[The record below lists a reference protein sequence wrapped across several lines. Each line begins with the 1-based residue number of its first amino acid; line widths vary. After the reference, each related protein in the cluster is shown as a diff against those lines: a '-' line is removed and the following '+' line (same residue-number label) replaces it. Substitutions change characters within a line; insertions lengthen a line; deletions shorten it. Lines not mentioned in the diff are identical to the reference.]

1 MRRRLSEIE
10 GSRSLDGGPR
20 RALDRHGGALLC
32 GTLRSLVKRFPA
44 CILVLLAGLT
54 TAGAL
59 AAAAHAQ
66 LSPGDLD
73 KRVFASVTA
82 FTGDPSR
89 TFVTEVSRTGPN
101 SLRARFS
108 EADASGSVASRRLIT
123 ETSVPLGTDRMVERE
138 AGAFLQEPRQC
149 FLAVLRSGS
158 VEILSFDT
166 VDPDAS
172 SSGGFDAQSGR
183 FCAAPQPADVADPD
197 GLAVGRRGYLVGR
210 SGSGPASRTFGR
222 PLYQPRTMRTRAGVL
237 LVRFRWRGWTRRA
250 AVGRGNVRVNARGR
264 FSRSLNSRGDFR
276 RARGARVTLSGL
288 TRGVCR
294 GRPAIFY
301 TRALMRYPRGV
312 GLPRRQTLRLAATCG
327 RE

>member
-1 MRRRLSEIE
+1 M
-10 GSRSLDGGPR
+10 
-20 RALDRHGGALLC
+20 
-32 GTLRSLVKRFPA
+32 KRVSA
-44 CILVLLAGLT
+44 RILVLVACLT

-59 AAAAHAQ
+59 AAVAQ
-66 LSPGDLD
+66 AQISPGDLD
-73 KRVFASVTA
+73 KQVFASVTA

-108 EADASGSVASRRLIT
+108 EADASGSAPSRRLIV

-138 AGAFLQEPRQC
+138 GGAFIQRTRQC
-149 FLAVLRSGS
+149 FLAVLRGGS
-158 VEILSFDT
+158 VEIRSLDT
-166 VDPDAS
+166 VDPDAA

-183 FCAAPQPADVADPD
+183 FCAAPQPADVA
-197 GLAVGRRGYLVGR
+197 GLPGEPAVGPRGYLVGR
-210 SGSGPASRTFGR
+210 SGSGTASRTFGR

-237 LVRFRWRGWTRRA
+237 LVRVRWRGWARPTT
-250 AVGRGNVRVNARGR
+250 VGRGNVRVNARGR

-276 RARGARVTLSGL
+276 RARGARITLSGL

-301 TRALMRYPRGV
+301 TQARILYPRGV
-312 GLPRRQTLRLAATCG
+312 GLPRRQTLRLAATCERG
-327 RE
+327 